1 MNSQSDTVTSLDAA
15 SFALAR
21 TLPRE
26 IICIILEH
34 YLEARAQSLVAE
46 KGQRLPHIQYPVL
59 PIMLTC
65 KWFSQATI
73 PLLYR
78 HVILTGSN
86 SAHSFLLEAN
96 RWSYSHVK
104 RIDMNGPRWKQSGAL
119 KCRVE

>member
-15 SFALAR
+15 SSALTR

-34 YLEARAQSLVAE
+34 YLEARAQSVVAE
-46 KGQRLPHIQYPVL
+46 KGQNLPHIQL

-78 HVILTGSN
+78 HVVLTGRN
-86 SAHSFLLEAN
+86 SAHSFLLKAN
-96 RWSYSHVK
+96 RWSYTLVK
-104 RIDMNGPRWKQSGAL
+104 RIDMNGPRWKQSGAP
-119 KCRVE
+119 KCPVE